1 MTAGENISRYVNKQ
15 HDAMKRYAALK
26 TVFLLSLLCLI
37 LPVTAQDEGPYQVL
51 DRVRNKLEAIKDY
64 RADVAI
70 RVDVDFIRMPEKH
83 ATVFYKAPGKTR
95 FKSDEFIML
104 PKKGINFSALSLL
117 DGGYA
122 AIYAGTAKIDD
133 QEDEI
138 IKVIPMK
145 QKFDIVLSTLWVDT
159 VSYRVMRVESTT
171 RESGSYTIDF
181 TYHDPSLPL
190 PSVMK
195 ISFEIQNFNIPL
207 KFIGK
212 GVEIDRN
219 KIDSTEVKR
228 GAVILTFSNY
238 QVNTGLKDEIFK
250 ENEDREQ

>member
-1 MTAGENISRYVNKQ
+1 
-15 HDAMKRYAALK
+15 MKRYAALK

>member
-1 MTAGENISRYVNKQ
+1 MTTGENISRHGNKQ
-15 HDAMKRYAALK
+15 NDTMKKYAVLK
-26 TVFLLSLLCLI
+26 TVFLLSILCLI
-37 LPVTAQDEGPYQVL
+37 LPATAQDKGPYQVL
-51 DRVRNKLEAIKDY
+51 DRVRNKLEAIQDY
-64 RADVAI
+64 HADVAI

-83 ATVFYKAPGKTR
+83 ASVFYKAPGKTR

-104 PKKGINFSALSLL
+104 PKKGTNFSALNLL
-117 DGGYA
+117 EGGYT
-122 AIYAGTAKIDD
+122 AIYAGTATIDD
-133 QEDEI
+133 RQDEI

-145 QKFDIVLSTLWVDT
+145 QKSDIVLSTLWVDT

-219 KIDSTEVKR
+219 KLDSTAVKR
-228 GAVILTFSNY
+228 GVVILTFSNY
-238 QVNTGLKDEIFK
+238 QINKGI
-250 ENEDREQ
+250 NEKVFEEEDQNRE